1 MQTASRQ
8 SLAVLGERLE
18 DRARSSEGDSGAE
31 GLQRIGEGLFS
42 VASLLDRE
50 VGLRRTLSDP
60 AVSSEG
66 KTHLVDGLLGSQL
79 DDDTVELLREI
90 VKAHWARPAD
100 LVDGVVRLAAQALFS
115 LAESRDEL
123 DDVEDELFRFARI
136 VDREPTL
143 RSALT
148 DESRSMDDR
157 LQLLDQLLADRTRE
171 TTRTLLASVVR
182 ARRGRS
188 LDEAVDELSRL
199 AAAHR
204 QRLIAQVRVAAPLDD
219 DQAERL
225 SASLRRLYGRA
236 VRLQVEVDPEVLGGI
251 VVRVGD
257 EVVDGSV
264 GRRLSEAHRRLAG

>member
-115 LAESRDEL
+115 VAESRDEL

-219 DQAERL
+219 DQTERL

-264 GRRLSEAHRRLAG
+264 GRRLSEAHQRLAG